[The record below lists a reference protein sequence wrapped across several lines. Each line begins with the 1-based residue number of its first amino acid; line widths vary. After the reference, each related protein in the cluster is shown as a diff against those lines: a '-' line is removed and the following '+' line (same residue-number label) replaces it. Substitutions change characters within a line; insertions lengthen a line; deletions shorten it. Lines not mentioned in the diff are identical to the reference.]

1 MTRERRLFSSE
12 FKLQMV
18 RLYENGKPRNEIIR
32 EYDLTP
38 SPLGKWI
45 KQYQNTGTF
54 NHQDNLS
61 DEEKELIKLRKEVQ
75 HLKME
80 NDIFKAS
87 SVDHGTKIE
96 VIQKNAHQYSV
107 SAMGNV
113 LKILRST
120 YYDSIKRKDNKITKD
135 DSNVERAVINIF
147 NANRKV
153 FATRRIKNHLNDKGH
168 TVSRRKIGR
177 IMKKYNLVS
186 VYTKAKY
193 KNHPKETNEKL
204 IKNHLNRAFNREQP
218 METLVSDLT
227 YVKVAGTWHYICLF
241 IDLFNREIVGY
252 SAGKNKDA
260 NLVSKAISRI
270 NHNLEQIKLFHTDRG
285 KEFDN
290 HLIDEVLETFKIKRS
305 LSTKGCPYDN
315 AVAEATMKSMKTEFV
330 KQMQFENLEQ
340 LKTELFDYVNWYN
353 NFRPHSSLQYLT
365 PVAFKNLHMKTV

>member
-1 MTRERRLFSSE
+1 
-12 FKLQMV
+12 MV
-18 RLYENGKPRNEIIR
+18 RLYENGKSRNEIIR

-38 SPLGKWI
+38 LTLGKWI
-45 KQYQNTGTF
+45 KQHQKSVSF
-54 NHQDNLS
+54 NHQDNLT
-61 DEEKELIKLRKEVQ
+61 DEEKELIKLHKEVQ

-87 SVDHGTKIE
+87 SADYGVKIE

-107 SAMGNV
+107 PAMCKV
-113 LKILRST
+113 LKISRST
-120 YYDSIKRKDNKITKD
+120 YYDSIKRKNNKITKD
-135 DSNVERAVINIF
+135 DSNVEHAVINIF
-147 NANRKV
+147 NSNRKV
-153 FATRRIKNHLNDKGH
+153 FGTRRIKNHLNDKGL
-168 TVSRRKIGR
+168 TVSRRKIAR

-227 YVKVAGTWHYICLF
+227 YVKVGGIWHYICLF

-270 NHNLEQIKLFHTDRG
+270 NHNLEQIKLFHTDRDQ
-285 KEFDN
+285 EFDN

-315 AVAEATMKSMKTEFV
+315 AVAEATMKAMKTEFV

-340 LKTELFDYVNWYN
+340 LETELFDYVNWYN

-365 PVAFKNLHMKTV
+365 PVAFKNIHMKTV

>member
-18 RLYENGKPRNEIIR
+18 RLYENGKTRNEIIR

-315 AVAEATMKSMKTEFV
+315 AVAEATMKAMKTEFV

>member
-153 FATRRIKNHLNDKGH
+153 FATRRIKNHLNGKGH

-315 AVAEATMKSMKTEFV
+315 AVAEATMKAMKTEFV

>member
-186 VYTKAKY
+186 VYMKAKY

-315 AVAEATMKSMKTEFV
+315 AVAEATMKAMKTEFV

>member
-252 SAGKNKDA
+252 SAGKNMDA

-315 AVAEATMKSMKTEFV
+315 AVAEATMKAMKTEFV

>member
-135 DSNVERAVINIF
+135 DSNIERAVINIF

-315 AVAEATMKSMKTEFV
+315 AVAEATMKAMKTEFV

>member
-204 IKNHLNRAFNREQP
+204 IKNHLNRAFNKEQP

-315 AVAEATMKSMKTEFV
+315 AVAEATMKAMKTEFV

>member
-153 FATRRIKNHLNDKGH
+153 FATRRIKNHLNNKGH

-315 AVAEATMKSMKTEFV
+315 AVAEATMKAMKTEFV

>member
-135 DSNVERAVINIF
+135 DSNVERAVINIV

-315 AVAEATMKSMKTEFV
+315 AVAEATMKAMKTEFV

>member
-1 MTRERRLFSSE
+1 MC
-12 FKLQMV
+12 
-18 RLYENGKPRNEIIR
+18 
-32 EYDLTP
+32 
-38 SPLGKWI
+38 
-45 KQYQNTGTF
+45 
-54 NHQDNLS
+54 
-61 DEEKELIKLRKEVQ
+61 
-75 HLKME
+75 
-80 NDIFKAS
+80 KA
-87 SVDHGTKIE
+87 
-96 VIQKNAHQYSV
+96 
-107 SAMGNV
+107 
-113 LKILRST
+113 LKIPRST

-147 NANRKV
+147 NSNRKV
-153 FATRRIKNHLNDKGH
+153 FGTRRIKNNLNDKGL

-177 IMKKYNLVS
+177 IMKKHNLVS

-193 KNHPKETNEKL
+193 KNHPKETNKKR

-315 AVAEATMKSMKTEFV
+315 AVAEATMKAMKTEFV

-340 LKTELFDYVNWYN
+340 LETELFDYVNWYN

>member
-1 MTRERRLFSSE
+1 MTRERRSFSSE

-38 SPLGKWI
+38 SALGKWI
-45 KQYQNTGTF
+45 KQHQNTGTF

-80 NDIFKAS
+80 NDILKQAALIM
-87 SVDHGTKIE
+87 GRKLE

-107 SAMGNV
+107 SAMCKV
-113 LKILRST
+113 LKIPRST
-120 YYDSIKRKDNKITKD
+120 YYDSIKRRDNKNTKD

-147 NANRKV
+147 NSNRKV
-153 FATRRIKNHLNDKGH
+153 FGTRRIKNNLNDKGL
-168 TVSRRKIGR
+168 TVSRRKIAR
-177 IMKKYNLVS
+177 IMKKHNLVS

-193 KNHPKETNEKL
+193 KNHPKETNEKR

-227 YVKVAGTWHYICLF
+227 YVKVGGTWHYICLF

-315 AVAEATMKSMKTEFV
+315 AVAEATMKAMKTEFV

-340 LKTELFDYVNWYN
+340 LETELFDYVNWYN

>member
-227 YVKVAGTWHYICLF
+227 YVKVAGTWHYICIF

-315 AVAEATMKSMKTEFV
+315 AVAEATMKAMKTEFV

>member
-54 NHQDNLS
+54 NRQDNLS

-315 AVAEATMKSMKTEFV
+315 AVAEATMKAMKTEFV

>member
-1 MTRERRLFSSE
+1 MTRERRLFSSD

-315 AVAEATMKSMKTEFV
+315 AVAEATMKAMKTEFV

>member
-1 MTRERRLFSSE
+1 
-12 FKLQMV
+12 
-18 RLYENGKPRNEIIR
+18 
-32 EYDLTP
+32 
-38 SPLGKWI
+38 
-45 KQYQNTGTF
+45 
-54 NHQDNLS
+54 
-61 DEEKELIKLRKEVQ
+61 
-75 HLKME
+75 
-80 NDIFKAS
+80 
-87 SVDHGTKIE
+87 
-96 VIQKNAHQYSV
+96 
-107 SAMGNV
+107 MGNV

-315 AVAEATMKSMKTEFV
+315 AVAEATMKAMKTEFV

-353 NFRPHSSLQYLT
+353 NFRPHSSLQYLM

>member
-177 IMKKYNLVS
+177 IMKKYNLVF

-315 AVAEATMKSMKTEFV
+315 AVAEATMKAMKTEFV

>member
-1 MTRERRLFSSE
+1 
-12 FKLQMV
+12 
-18 RLYENGKPRNEIIR
+18 
-32 EYDLTP
+32 
-38 SPLGKWI
+38 
-45 KQYQNTGTF
+45 
-54 NHQDNLS
+54 
-61 DEEKELIKLRKEVQ
+61 
-75 HLKME
+75 
-80 NDIFKAS
+80 
-87 SVDHGTKIE
+87 
-96 VIQKNAHQYSV
+96 
-107 SAMGNV
+107 MGNV

-227 YVKVAGTWHYICLF
+227 YVKVTGTWHYICLF

-315 AVAEATMKSMKTEFV
+315 AVAEATMKAMKTEFV

>member
-18 RLYENGKPRNEIIR
+18 ILYENGKPRNEIIR

-315 AVAEATMKSMKTEFV
+315 AVAEATMKAMKTEFV

>member
-153 FATRRIKNHLNDKGH
+153 FDTRRIKNHLNDKGH

-315 AVAEATMKSMKTEFV
+315 AVAEATMKAMKTEFV

>member
-315 AVAEATMKSMKTEFV
+315 AVAEATMKAMKTEFV

>member
-61 DEEKELIKLRKEVQ
+61 DEEKDLIKLRKEVQ

-315 AVAEATMKSMKTEFV
+315 AVAEATMKAMKTEFV

>member
-107 SAMGNV
+107 SVMGNV

-315 AVAEATMKSMKTEFV
+315 AVAEATMKAMKTEFV

>member
-80 NDIFKAS
+80 NDILKLS

-315 AVAEATMKSMKTEFV
+315 AVAEATMKAMKTEFV

>member
-107 SAMGNV
+107 SAMVNV

-315 AVAEATMKSMKTEFV
+315 AVAEATMKAMKTEFV

>member
-252 SAGKNKDA
+252 SAGKNKGA

-315 AVAEATMKSMKTEFV
+315 AVAEATMKAMKTEFV

>member
-315 AVAEATMKSMKTEFV
+315 AVAEATMKAMKTDFV

>member
-18 RLYENGKPRNEIIR
+18 RLYENGKPRNKIIR

-315 AVAEATMKSMKTEFV
+315 AVAEATMKAMKTEFV

>member
-315 AVAEATMKSMKTEFV
+315 AVTEATMKAMKTEFV

>member
-87 SVDHGTKIE
+87 SVDYGTKIE

-315 AVAEATMKSMKTEFV
+315 AVAEATMKAMKTEFV